1 MFFLSRCSNRLQ
13 RDKFNPAPG
22 LEEMIDDDEL
32 ASLQRVLSGEHS
44 TVNKVNFRGPNIFVA
59 GDIHNHT
66 EAWTMILQEYQ
77 IWETFLGVCSS

>member
-1 MFFLSRCSNRLQ
+1 MFFLSRCSDTLQ

-22 LEEMIDDDEL
+22 LEEMIDDDDL

-44 TVNKVNFRGPNIFVA
+44 NIFVA

-66 EAWTMILQEYQ
+66 EAWTMILLEYQ
-77 IWETFLGVCSS
+77 IWETFLGVCSSLDSGFSPPF